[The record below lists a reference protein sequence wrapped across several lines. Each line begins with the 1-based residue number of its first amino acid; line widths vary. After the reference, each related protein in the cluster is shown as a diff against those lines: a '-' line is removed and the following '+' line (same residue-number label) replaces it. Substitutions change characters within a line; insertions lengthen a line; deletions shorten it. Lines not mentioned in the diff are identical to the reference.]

1 MKHPLFDLLISVS
14 YLLLAIRLAQFLEI
28 QDNGIDNIPVNFYPV
43 YSSLQL
49 RTATDHN
56 LLTQIPQICS
66 ISILRKSLWFKDHRS
81 GKLTHLYI
89 FVLLIS
95 NSWDTETNP
104 GPESLIDNSH
114 FPCGLCDVSVGWE
127 DRGICCDI
135 CNIWYHIDCQGMS
148 STMHGIY
155 SKSLSKSIAWECIR
169 CGMPNFSTSL
179 FDTTASLEV
188 SNRFE
193 TLSSL
198 SEPDS
203 PVPDNIAPHPK
214 AASSPIVQQPKEAK
228 SKTKKAVLNHPLRI
242 LIMNCQSIKNKK
254 AEIHAVIDSAK
265 PDIILGNESWLTPEI
280 KNSEIFPDSF
290 DAIRKDRV
298 GDAHGGVFIAF
309 RRDLLCIE
317 TPELD
322 TDCEIIWCKLNI
334 IGCRTLYLGS
344 FYRPP
349 NRKPEIEKN
358 TLRLLILP

>member
-1 MKHPLFDLLISVS
+1 
-14 YLLLAIRLAQFLEI
+14 
-28 QDNGIDNIPVNFYPV
+28 
-43 YSSLQL
+43 
-49 RTATDHN
+49 
-56 LLTQIPQICS
+56 
-66 ISILRKSLWFKDHRS
+66 
-81 GKLTHLYI
+81 
-89 FVLLIS
+89 
-95 NSWDTETNP
+95 
-104 GPESLIDNSH
+104 
-114 FPCGLCDVSVGWE
+114 
-127 DRGICCDI
+127 
-135 CNIWYHIDCQGMS
+135 
-148 STMHGIY
+148 
-155 SKSLSKSIAWECIR
+155 
-169 CGMPNFSTSL
+169 MPNFSTSL

-203 PVPDNIAPHPK
+203 PVPDNIAPPPPPK

-242 LIMNCQSIKNKK
+242 LIMNCQSINNKK

-309 RRDLLCIE
+309 MRDLLCIE

-349 NRKPEIEKN
+349 NRKPEIEKK
-358 TLRLLILP
+358 

>member
-1 MKHPLFDLLISVS
+1 
-14 YLLLAIRLAQFLEI
+14 
-28 QDNGIDNIPVNFYPV
+28 
-43 YSSLQL
+43 
-49 RTATDHN
+49 
-56 LLTQIPQICS
+56 
-66 ISILRKSLWFKDHRS
+66 
-81 GKLTHLYI
+81 
-89 FVLLIS
+89 
-95 NSWDTETNP
+95 
-104 GPESLIDNSH
+104 
-114 FPCGLCDVSVGWE
+114 
-127 DRGICCDI
+127 
-135 CNIWYHIDCQGMS
+135 MS
-148 STMHGIY
+148 STMYGIY
-155 SKSLSKSIAWECIR
+155 NKSLSKSIAWECIR

-203 PVPDNIAPHPK
+203 PVPDNIGPPK
-214 AASSPIVQQPKEAK
+214 AASSPIVQPKEAK
-228 SKTKKAVLNHPLRI
+228 SKTKKAALNHPLRI
-242 LIMNCQSIKNKK
+242 LILNCQSIKNKK
-254 AEIHAVIDSAK
+254 AEIHAVINSAK

-309 RRDLLCIE
+309 RHDLLCIE

-349 NRKPEIEKN
+349 NRKPEIEKK
-358 TLRLLILP
+358 IP